1 MGNSGELWRRIHA
14 AFDAHRQATDKDA
27 QAALER
33 IAAKCLGLAS
43 PKPFNRSNSL
53 VREEMMS
60 AALLNDLVRYHERT
74 RPLRPCGPI
83 VVLLHQGRRVVID
96 GNNRVNMWLAQNAP
110 GPFYAI
116 VIEPSENAV

>member
-33 IAAKCLGLAS
+33 IAANCLGLAS

-60 AALLNDLVRYHERT
+60 AA
-74 RPLRPCGPI
+74 
-83 VVLLHQGRRVVID
+83 
-96 GNNRVNMWLAQNAP
+96 
-110 GPFYAI
+110 
-116 VIEPSENAV
+116 